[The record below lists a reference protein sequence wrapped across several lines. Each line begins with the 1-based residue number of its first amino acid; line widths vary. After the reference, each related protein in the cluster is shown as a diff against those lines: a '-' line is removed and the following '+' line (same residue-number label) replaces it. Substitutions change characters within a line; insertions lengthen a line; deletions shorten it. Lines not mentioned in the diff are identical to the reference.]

1 MNPADTRAVASDP
14 AALAAEV
21 ARLKQE
27 LDAVVLAHFYQEPAI
42 QDVADHVG
50 DSLYLAQ
57 RAEAAAAEVIVFA
70 GVHFMAETAKI
81 LNPDKPV
88 LVPDLSAGCSLADG
102 CPAEEFAAWRARYP
116 EHKVVTYINCSAATK
131 AQSDII
137 CTSSNAVKVVESFP
151 PDQPLIF
158 APDRFLGRWVA
169 EQTGRDLVLWPGSC
183 EVHEVFSAIRLEEL
197 REEHPAAVVA
207 AHPECPGVVLDQ
219 ADHIGST
226 SSILAYAR
234 RTPAREIIVVTEP
247 GILHQMQKENPDKV
261 LIPAPG
267 ADETC
272 SCNLCPHMR
281 KNTPAKLVAC
291 MQNRSPEVVVP
302 RDLAERALVPLQR
315 MLDLSR

>member
-1 MNPADTRAVASDP
+1 
-14 AALAAEV
+14 
-21 ARLKQE
+21 
-27 LDAVVLAHFYQEPAI
+27 
-42 QDVADHVG
+42 
-50 DSLYLAQ
+50 
-57 RAEAAAAEVIVFA
+57 
-70 GVHFMAETAKI
+70 
-81 LNPDKPV
+81 
-88 LVPDLSAGCSLADG
+88 
-102 CPAEEFAAWRARYP
+102 
-116 EHKVVTYINCSAATK
+116 
-131 AQSDII
+131 
-137 CTSSNAVKVVESFP
+137 
-151 PDQPLIF
+151 
-158 APDRFLGRWVA
+158 
-169 EQTGRDLVLWPGSC
+169 
-183 EVHEVFSAIRLEEL
+183 
-197 REEHPAAVVA
+197 
-207 AHPECPGVVLDQ
+207 VLDQ